1 MNATYDHLVAIVIVV
16 ALFIGTVVAVPATMS
31 FNISQAVDQQ
41 QMRNKALNVF
51 NAILQG
57 TGSPL
62 NWGSKFPFDQNDVHT
77 FGLASSSPFSSYI
90 LDSDKVQRLDPQSPG
105 YMNYSYAKDLLK
117 LQGFG
122 FQFSLF
128 RPFKV
133 AHDIQFIGQSTVQVS
148 VNVTRTEDGA
158 PIPGSTVKTTIIVT
172 ASNANSDEPI
182 FIIDEL
188 PPKSTNVQGQCPI
201 LESVNLPTGYT
212 MQRAVAILHITVTG
226 METMVVASK
235 DTSVQDYLKI
245 NTFGDTITLTMRGE
259 YMGSPPG
266 ATWVERVYAYDLDN
280 LLTLYDGSGGNAAK
294 VNNGFGYDYW
304 TNSFPGLS
312 TINPAMLV
320 FVLSVPNP
328 RRLVVV
334 AGPLS
339 FGNQDKIFEFGPG
352 NPTANVL
359 TTMRRLV
366 IISGMTY
373 VSELVMWTE

>member
-31 FNISQAVDQQ
+31 FNISQSVDQQ
-41 QMRNKALNVF
+41 QMRNTALNLF

-62 NWGSKFPFDQNDVHT
+62 NWGSKFPFDQNSVLT

-105 YMNYSYAKDLLK
+105 YINYSYVKDLLK
-117 LQGFG
+117 MQGYG

-133 AHDIQFIGQSTVQVS
+133 AHNIQFTGQSTVQVS

-172 ASNANSDEPI
+172 ASKANSDEPI
-182 FIIDEL
+182 FIIDEMPSKYTDL
-188 PPKSTNVQGQCPI
+188 QGRCQI

-212 MQRAVAILHITVTG
+212 LQRAVAILHITVTG

-235 DTSVQDYLKI
+235 DESVIEYLKI
-245 NTFGDTITLTMRGE
+245 NTFGDDITLTMRGE

-266 ATWVERVYAYDLDN
+266 ATWVERVFAYDLQT
-280 LLTLYDGSGGNAAK
+280 LITLYDGSGENADK
-294 VNNGFGYDYW
+294 INNGYGYDYW
-304 TNSFPGLS
+304 TGSFPGLS
-312 TINPAMLV
+312 TIDPAILV
-320 FVLSVPNP
+320 LVLSVPNP

-339 FGNQDKIFEFGPG
+339 FGNQDKIFEFGG
-352 NPTANVL
+352 NPTANIL

-373 VSELVMWTE
+373 VSELLMWKE